1 MFNTIKGHASILS
14 VTVIFGTLA
23 MILSLINK
31 TWTFKYAVK
40 PWGTYILK
48 GCGVRL
54 DIEGLEHLPQDPC
67 ILMYNHSS
75 SFDIFAFAAG
85 VPFEWRAIMKDEVAK
100 IPFVGWV
107 CRLTGQYF
115 VARDG
120 GSRDLNMVKEIVEKI
135 KHGPSVLVAPEGTR
149 SKDGNLLPFKK
160 GGFVIALQAKVPV
173 VTMVITGG
181 NDVYPKGSKQIK
193 PGVMNI
199 KYFEPIHVDELG
211 RGRQAREQLEKVVRG
226 QMISV
231 LGEDKDTQVTDEG

>member
-1 MFNTIKGHASILS
+1 MFNTIRGYIALS
-14 VTVIFGTLA
+14 TVTVFFGTLA
-23 MILSLINK
+23 LILAIFSK
-31 TWTFKYAVK
+31 PWTFRYAVR
-40 PWGTYILK
+40 PWGTYVLK

-54 DIEGLEHLPQDPC
+54 DVEGEDNLPKDPC

-75 SFDIFAFAAG
+75 SFDIYAFSAG

-107 CRLTGQYF
+107 CRMTGQYF

-149 SKDGNLLPFKK
+149 SEDGNLLPFKK

-193 PGVMNI
+193 PGVMKI
-199 KYFEPIHVDELG
+199 KYFKPIYVDELG
-211 RGRQAREQLEKVVRG
+211 RGRQAREQLEKVVRE

-231 LGEDKDTQVTDEG
+231 LGVERDTQAAGQA